1 MKLYATL
8 VFFILGSA
16 SLHAADGPS
25 VLAPVLQSFVDKRI
39 APGVVALVAD
49 KDGVLAL
56 DKAGYASL
64 ANKTPIRDDAV
75 FWIASMSKS
84 LTGTAL
90 MMLVDQGKLS
100 AQESYGIGW
109 SVKLTDEEGPSAGSF
124 GHRGARR
131 TAMWVDPHNGLA
143 LVLLVERF
151 DMTGPEQKEFYS
163 AFMKAA
169 IEKYGRAA
177 VGAGA
182 ATPGAAQKSIPP
194 KPVPTHADVSYG
206 PSPLQLM
213 VIPPRV
219 TRTSGISS

>member
-64 ANKTPIRDDAV
+64 ANKTPIREDAV

-90 MMLVDQGKLS
+90 MMLVDQGQVSL
-100 AQESYGIGW
+100 
-109 SVKLTDEEGPSAGSF
+109 D
-124 GHRGARR
+124 
-131 TAMWVDPHNGLA
+131 DP
-143 LVLLVERF
+143 VE
-151 DMTGPEQKEFYS
+151 
-163 AFMKAA
+163 
-169 IEKYGRAA
+169 
-177 VGAGA
+177 
-182 ATPGAAQKSIPP
+182 
-194 KPVPTHADVSYG
+194 
-206 PSPLQLM
+206 
-213 VIPPRV
+213 
-219 TRTSGISS
+219 

>member
-131 TAMWVDPHNGLA
+131 TAMQATRRHPSPCLVRPKCAPCDNASRPGQIARTPSMIGPATNKDIIGDESVPGSRRTRPHDPHDIGPGRLA
-143 LVLLVERF
+143 
-151 DMTGPEQKEFYS
+151 
-163 AFMKAA
+163 
-169 IEKYGRAA
+169 
-177 VGAGA
+177 
-182 ATPGAAQKSIPP
+182 
-194 KPVPTHADVSYG
+194 
-206 PSPLQLM
+206 
-213 VIPPRV
+213 
-219 TRTSGISS
+219 